1 MVIGGLVM
9 VTLTNGVNGEVIG
22 QAREMTD
29 TLDHIWAGGE
39 KLFLENSNHHEH
51 NYL

>member
-1 MVIGGLVM
+1 M

-39 KLFLENSNHHEH
+39 LQWRNDHEH